1 VSLGLGSVVASAVS
15 TAPWLAPI
23 SRNKTAVF
31 IAVGVLL
38 AFNYWLAIARPRRMN
53 CAPGE
58 MCHVDSRAMRVN
70 RALFWT
76 SVVIYAVAIAITY
89 GALLWLRMQP

>member
-1 VSLGLGSVVASAVS
+1 
-15 TAPWLAPI
+15 
-23 SRNKTAVF
+23 
-31 IAVGVLL
+31 
-38 AFNYWLAIARPRRMN
+38 MN